1 MEIVRVGVLVRDYV
15 RVARVVTGAEI
26 AVLVIVVEIA
36 RVDVRKDVP
45 VVQETVKNVPVLV
58 LSVVLGVVM
67 IVKVN
72 V

>member
-1 MEIVRVGVLVRDYV
+1 METAHVGVLVRGYV
-15 RVARVVTGAEI
+15 QVALVVVDAEI

-45 VVQETVKNVPVLV
+45 VVQETVKDVPVLV

>member
-1 MEIVRVGVLVRDYV
+1 METAHVGVLVRGYV
-15 RVARVVTGAEI
+15 QVAPVVVDAEI

-45 VVQETVKNVPVLV
+45 VVQETVKDVPVLV